1 MLLINLF
8 KKASV
13 NSLVLR
19 SKQYLMLFL
28 LLINS
33 YFLLFLVSHNYL
45 LAQQR
50 PVGFKLIHLQE
61 LRADFIKS
69 NEAEYVIDKQK
80 EELVSRAIK
89 AEQDLILQKKQYQNF
104 FIGLSVFIIGL
115 ISYLI
120 YSQIKFSTLQ
130 YEKENE
136 LQEALAKIK
145 VQDLLHQDRLTMTK
159 DLYDALEKRMSLII
173 ASIDNL
179 QLTFEIKDKK
189 LNDRLT
195 HISDFATTAVTD
207 LLEKSKRSQQ
217 EVITET

>member
-89 AEQDLILQKKQYQNF
+89 AEQDLILQKAKRNN
-104 FIGLSVFIIGL
+104 II
-115 ISYLI
+115 
-120 YSQIKFSTLQ
+120 
-130 YEKENE
+130 
-136 LQEALAKIK
+136 
-145 VQDLLHQDRLTMTK
+145 
-159 DLYDALEKRMSLII
+159 
-173 ASIDNL
+173 
-179 QLTFEIKDKK
+179 
-189 LNDRLT
+189 
-195 HISDFATTAVTD
+195 
-207 LLEKSKRSQQ
+207 
-217 EVITET
+217 